1 MKTVFQ
7 AATAVEA
14 HMVSELLHQRGIES
28 ARVEGEY
35 LQGGVGLLQAIN
47 LVRVVV
53 ADQDLVMARQIIAD
67 WESDQR
73 DVSSDVDAAVG
84 NKMTAPAKAHQS
96 GVVMLLLGVLLGA
109 GVMFLWHKTPITRDG
124 VDYDGDGEM
133 DVRLLYL
140 GGFLSRAEYDR
151 NLDGSIDMID
161 NFRANGMVKS
171 SRVDTD
177 FDGSFE
183 TIYRYRYDQIR
194 QIDSDTDNNGSVD
207 LLMQYQH
214 GELSRVTIQ
223 NMPGSATIKHMYY
236 RLNKLIC
243 AELDEDGD
251 GMIETRIDY
260 DFLERPIQRSRAG
273 DGCTS
278 IALN

>member
-1 MKTVFQ
+1 MKSVFQ

-14 HMVSELLHQRGIES
+14 HMVSELLHQRGIQS

-84 NKMTAPAKAHQS
+84 DKMTAPAKARQS
-96 GVVMLLLGVLLGA
+96 GVVLLLLGVLLGA
-109 GVMFLWHKTPITRDG
+109 GMMFLWHKTPITRDG

-140 GGFLSRAEYDR
+140 VYPAG
-151 NLDGSIDMID
+151 NTVT
-161 NFRANGMVKS
+161 FRARPEAAVQDAIRSQWQALDKDCNAVMQPQGRSHRASRKALIRCVMALGHGMAMTCEPCLAAK
-171 SRVDTD
+171 R
-177 FDGSFE
+177 F
-183 TIYRYRYDQIR
+183 
-194 QIDSDTDNNGSVD
+194 
-207 LLMQYQH
+207 
-214 GELSRVTIQ
+214 
-223 NMPGSATIKHMYY
+223 P
-236 RLNKLIC
+236 
-243 AELDEDGD
+243 
-251 GMIETRIDY
+251 TR
-260 DFLERPIQRSRAG
+260 
-273 DGCTS
+273 
-278 IALN
+278 